1 MAQYDVYINP
11 LRQSRQFVPFV
22 VDVQSTLIDQLATRL
37 VLPLSRVGSMMPQ
50 LPVNLCPVVSVE
62 GERLTIHPH
71 LAAPV
76 SASLLKNPV
85 INLQPWASEIASA
98 LDAVISGV

>member
-1 MAQYDVYINP
+1 MAQYDVYTNP

-22 VDVQSTLIDQLATRL
+22 VDVQSTLMDQLATRL
-37 VLPLSRVGSMMPQ
+37 VLPLSRVGSMMPH

-62 GERLTIHPH
+62 GERLTIQPH

-76 SASLLKNPV
+76 AASLLKNPV
-85 INLQPWASEIASA
+85 TNLHSRASEIASA